1 MNKILLTTVTAAI
14 ISSASLAQKSETLEG
29 NGKSVTRDIPVQ
41 SFSAIKASG
50 VYELRLSQGSTE
62 SVKIEADENLQ
73 DLFSVKNE
81 GSKLVIDMKKMKN
94 LNLKSKNKMRVH
106 VTFKNLNDLDLSTV
120 GNVLSDNQFTFTNLT
135 ISSSSVGNI
144 ALKLSG
150 NKLTVKNNSVGNID
164 LDGKAE
170 TAVFKNSGVGNL
182 EAGEFVVQNLEID
195 NSGVGNATVN
205 ATKDLKVSENM
216 LGKVKN
222 KGAAAA
228 RKTSVRI

>member
-228 RKTSVRI
+228 KKTSVRI